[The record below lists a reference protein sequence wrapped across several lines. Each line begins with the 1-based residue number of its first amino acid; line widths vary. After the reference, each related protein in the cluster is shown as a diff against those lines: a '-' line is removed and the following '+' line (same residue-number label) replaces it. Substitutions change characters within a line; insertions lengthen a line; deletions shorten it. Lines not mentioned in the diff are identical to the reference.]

1 MNELKTVKEEKNKL
15 SISLN
20 KSEENN
26 SVLQQ
31 TIKDLESKIS
41 DMQNSLESKD
51 DQLNQTIDE

>member
-15 SISLN
+15 SISLS